1 MFWQMATPPTN
12 CGENKFRATHP
23 KWRSMFVQGLKLWFN
38 LSLLKEY
45 DKLGKSGGKE
55 CWDACLPMNCVT
67 FVSLFYFKL
76 TSELLPIRVHVI
88 YEIFGNLLTWFGYN
102 ISPNNFATRTKI
114 LENSILF
121 LWNPIKAFRN
131 YEILN
136 QRSTLSAQIRHDV
149 VY

>member
-1 MFWQMATPPTN
+1 MASECFGKWPHHPQIAV
-12 CGENKFRATHP
+12 KISDFRATHP

-76 TSELLPIRVHVI
+76 TSEQELLR
-88 YEIFGNLLTWFGYN
+88 N
-102 ISPNNFATRTKI
+102 KI
-114 LENSILF
+114 HFHLKKFIL
-121 LWNPIKAFRN
+121 PVSQA
-131 YEILN
+131 
-136 QRSTLSAQIRHDV
+136 
-149 VY
+149 